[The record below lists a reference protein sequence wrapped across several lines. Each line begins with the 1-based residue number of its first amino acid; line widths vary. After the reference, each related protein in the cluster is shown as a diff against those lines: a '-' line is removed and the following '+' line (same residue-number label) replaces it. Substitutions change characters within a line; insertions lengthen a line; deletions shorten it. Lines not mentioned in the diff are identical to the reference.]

1 MSVGGTSNPQYFG
14 GLEID
19 HKSNLAGNW
28 IGSSPGFSPRRT
40 RSTSPPQPAKGK
52 PEWVADGPKRLD
64 SEQPFPSGK
73 NPLVEKNVDLLDMSG
88 TPTAATCAS
97 RPAMS
102 GKYVIADSA
111 LIRLAVSGGTI
122 KQEPTDQSF
131 FDLAASLANRSAF
144 SRSKFLRS
152 AICSFSYSVSGL
164 SDGRNMLLASFS
176 RSLMT

>member
-1 MSVGGTSNPQYFG
+1 MIGDVV
-14 GLEID
+14 D
-19 HKSNLAGNW
+19 MAGD
-28 IGSSPGFSPRRT
+28 I
-40 RSTSPPQPAKGK
+40 
-52 PEWVADGPKRLD
+52 
-64 SEQPFPSGK
+64 
-73 NPLVEKNVDLLDMSG
+73 
-88 TPTAATCAS
+88 AS

-176 RSLMT
+176 RLLMT